1 MSAEEEFLRWETR
14 FSSDEFVFGTEPNAF
29 LAASCGLLPPSGCAL
44 SIADGEGRNGVFLAQ
59 RGLSVLS
66 VDYAPSAQRKAQRL
80 AAARGVTIAT
90 EQVDLFTWQWP
101 GEFDVVVGIFFQFA
115 EPEQRALLFERIR
128 AALKPG
134 GLLLIEGYRP
144 EQIGYGTGG
153 PKQPEK
159 LYTRALLEQAFG
171 DFERLCIQEYDAV
184 IEEGAGHSGMS
195 ALIDL
200 VAWKPRA

>member
-1 MSAEEEFLRWETR
+1 MIAEELQRWDAR
-14 FSSDEFVFGTEPNAF
+14 FSSEEFVFGTEPNAF
-29 LAASCGLLPPSGCAL
+29 LASCRDLLPPSGRAL

-66 VDYAPSAQRKAQRL
+66 VDYSPAAQRKAQQL
-80 AAARGVTIAT
+80 AKARGVTIET
-90 EQVDLFTWQWP
+90 QQVDLFNWQWP

-115 EPEQRALLFERIR
+115 EPEQRQLLFERIR
-128 AALKPG
+128 HALKPG

-153 PKQPEK
+153 PQQPEK

-171 DFERLCIQEYDAV
+171 DFDRLCIQEYDRV
-184 IEEGAGHSGMS
+184 IEEGSGHCGMS

-200 VAWKPRA
+200 VGCKPL

>member
-1 MSAEEEFLRWETR
+1 MTTEEFQRWETR

-29 LAASCGLLPPSGCAL
+29 LAACCDLLPPSGRAL
-44 SIADGEGRNGVFLAQ
+44 AIADGEGRNGVFLAE

-66 VDYAPSAQRKAQRL
+66 VDYAPAAQRKAQQL
-80 AAARGVTIAT
+80 AKARGVTLETQQA
-90 EQVDLFTWQWP
+90 DLFTWQWP
-101 GEFDVVVGIFFQFA
+101 SGFDVVVGIFFQFA

-128 AALKPG
+128 QALKPG

-171 DFERLCIQEYDAV
+171 DFDRLCIQEYDAV